1 MVMGAQHDLVDIV
14 ARFRPRIVR
23 MANDGSRED

>member
-1 MVMGAQHDLVDIV
+1 VMNAQQDLVGTI

-23 MANDGSRED
+23 MADDGSRED